1 MFRKIPIGVD
11 GELGSLSARNIE
23 LDVALVFDPA
33 TTAQVLLSIGYGNGH
48 VVTLVDGSR
57 VVENILAFIAQHR
70 AARGANWIEIGR
82 FDSSSVTL
90 CLDGDSIS
98 VIIDSEVNVG
108 VTVCGMYIL
117 ASLDRRSCADRKAR
131 CKFTTGPKV

>member
-1 MFRKIPIGVD
+1 M
-11 GELGSLSARNIE
+11 NIE

-48 VVTLVDGSR
+48 VVTLVDGSS

-108 VTVCGMYIL
+108 GFGQSAGLYIPRSL
-117 ASLDRRSCADRKAR
+117 LDRFVAALTEAR
-131 CKFTTGPKV
+131 RKFTTGPKV